1 MFRFFFFRS
10 VQKDKMKSREGDFGF
25 SISPDVHALTLPAA
39 LHSASWATANG
50 KEEKKKNTTEN
61 PLTDAK
67 AR

>member
-1 MFRFFFFRS
+1 
-10 VQKDKMKSREGDFGF
+10 MKSREGDFGF